1 MEKVVD
7 LTPVERPKKST
18 PWTSVS
24 AKTKLTLIVAS
35 LIPGIIFLYLLI
47 AADMDFMAG
56 LILVFLPLQ
65 LVSSSLAGILIL
77 GRRGIL
83 DGMMITTTLF
93 LGSFVFVLLMSV
105 MWAVIERG
113 FATLSPQF
121 IYQNDV
127 YVTPTTGL
135 EIGGVGHAILGTL
148 LVVGL
153 STIVT
158 VPLALATAVYLTE
171 TRGKSRGLIRTLLQA
186 MSGLPSVVSGLF
198 IYSMLIISGIT
209 AYAGWVGSL
218 ALIPLMLPTVS
229 RVAEEVVFH
238 DPTTGASND
247 FEKATSIARQMV
259 TQYGFST
266 SVGAVSYANGAEVFV
281 GRDMGH
287 VREFSE
293 ATAQVID
300 IEIRSILD
308 AAHDEAYQAINLNR
322 KVLDALAKAL
332 MEEETLNQEQIAK
345 IFKNLKK
352 LPQRQLWLSKASR
365 PVSTVGPIAIPTKG
379 STSSKEKAA
388 AAKAKAGAKPAAK
401 PRTPRASAAS
411 KVAKPAAKAT
421 KPAAKLTKPRAPRPP
436 KA

>member
-24 AKTKLTLIVAS
+24 TKTKLTLIVAS
-35 LIPGIIFLYLLI
+35 LIPGIVFLYLLI

-93 LGSFVFVLLMSV
+93 LCSFVFVLLMSV

-135 EIGGVGHAILGTL
+135 EIGGVGHAVLGTL

-229 RVAEEVVFH
+229 RVAEEALRLV
-238 DPTTGASND
+238 PAELRNGALGLGASAWSA
-247 FEKATSIARQMV
+247 FSMV
-259 TQYGFST
+259 T
-266 SVGAVSYANGAEVFV
+266 
-281 GRDMGH
+281 
-287 VREFSE
+287 
-293 ATAQVID
+293 
-300 IEIRSILD
+300 L
-308 AAHDEAYQAINLNR
+308 
-322 KVLDALAKAL
+322 
-332 MEEETLNQEQIAK
+332 
-345 IFKNLKK
+345 
-352 LPQRQLWLSKASR
+352 
-365 PVSTVGPIAIPTKG
+365 
-379 STSSKEKAA
+379 
-388 AAKAKAGAKPAAK
+388 PAAK
-401 PRTPRASAAS
+401 SGLVTAVLLGVARIVGETAPLLLTTSLANKTNLNVLEGGISTLPTYLYGYVSLGYDTSIQRAWGAALVLLILVGILFIAARVASSPKSA
-411 KVAKPAAKAT
+411 KKRK
-421 KPAAKLTKPRAPRPP
+421 
-436 KA
+436 

>member
-1 MEKVVD
+1 MEKIVD

-24 AKTKLTLIVAS
+24 TKTKLTLIVAS
-35 LIPGIIFLYLLI
+35 LIPGIVFLYLLI

-113 FATLSPQF
+113 FAALSPQF

-198 IYSMLIISGIT
+198 IYSMLIVSGIT

-229 RVAEEVVFH
+229 RVAEEALRLV
-238 DPTTGASND
+238 PAELRNGALGLGASAWSA
-247 FEKATSIARQMV
+247 FSMV
-259 TQYGFST
+259 T
-266 SVGAVSYANGAEVFV
+266 
-281 GRDMGH
+281 
-287 VREFSE
+287 
-293 ATAQVID
+293 
-300 IEIRSILD
+300 L
-308 AAHDEAYQAINLNR
+308 
-322 KVLDALAKAL
+322 
-332 MEEETLNQEQIAK
+332 
-345 IFKNLKK
+345 
-352 LPQRQLWLSKASR
+352 
-365 PVSTVGPIAIPTKG
+365 
-379 STSSKEKAA
+379 
-388 AAKAKAGAKPAAK
+388 PAAK
-401 PRTPRASAAS
+401 SGLVTAVLLGVARIVGETAPLLLTTTLANKTNLNLLEGGISTLPTYLYGYVSLGYDTSIQRAWGAALVILILVGILFIAARVASSPKSA
-411 KVAKPAAKAT
+411 KKRK
-421 KPAAKLTKPRAPRPP
+421 
-436 KA
+436 

>member
-229 RVAEEVVFH
+229 RVAEEALRLV
-238 DPTTGASND
+238 PAELRNGALGLGASAWSA
-247 FEKATSIARQMV
+247 FSMV
-259 TQYGFST
+259 T
-266 SVGAVSYANGAEVFV
+266 
-281 GRDMGH
+281 
-287 VREFSE
+287 
-293 ATAQVID
+293 
-300 IEIRSILD
+300 L
-308 AAHDEAYQAINLNR
+308 
-322 KVLDALAKAL
+322 
-332 MEEETLNQEQIAK
+332 
-345 IFKNLKK
+345 
-352 LPQRQLWLSKASR
+352 
-365 PVSTVGPIAIPTKG
+365 
-379 STSSKEKAA
+379 
-388 AAKAKAGAKPAAK
+388 PAAK
-401 PRTPRASAAS
+401 SGLVTAVLLGVARIVGETAPLLLTTTLANKTNLNLLEGGISTLPTYLYGYVSLGYDTSIQRAWGAALVILILVGILFIAARVASSPKSA
-411 KVAKPAAKAT
+411 KKRK
-421 KPAAKLTKPRAPRPP
+421 
-436 KA
+436 

>member
-18 PWTSVS
+18 PWTAVS

-35 LIPGIIFLYLLI
+35 LIPGIIFLYFLI

-135 EIGGVGHAILGTL
+135 EIGGVGHAVLGTL

-209 AYAGWVGSL
+209 SYAGWVGSL

-229 RVAEEVVFH
+229 RVAEEALRLV
-238 DPTTGASND
+238 PAELRNGALGLGASAWSA
-247 FEKATSIARQMV
+247 FSMV
-259 TQYGFST
+259 T
-266 SVGAVSYANGAEVFV
+266 
-281 GRDMGH
+281 
-287 VREFSE
+287 
-293 ATAQVID
+293 
-300 IEIRSILD
+300 L
-308 AAHDEAYQAINLNR
+308 
-322 KVLDALAKAL
+322 
-332 MEEETLNQEQIAK
+332 
-345 IFKNLKK
+345 
-352 LPQRQLWLSKASR
+352 
-365 PVSTVGPIAIPTKG
+365 
-379 STSSKEKAA
+379 
-388 AAKAKAGAKPAAK
+388 PAAK
-401 PRTPRASAAS
+401 SGLVTAVLLGVARIVGETAPLLLTTSLANKTNLNVLEGGISTLPTYLYGYVSLGYDTSIQRAWGAALVLLILVGILFIAARVASSPKSA
-411 KVAKPAAKAT
+411 KKRK
-421 KPAAKLTKPRAPRPP
+421 
-436 KA
+436 

>member
-1 MEKVVD
+1 MDV
-7 LTPVERPKKST
+7 TAVERPKKST

-24 AKTKLTLIVAS
+24 IKTKLTIIVAS
-35 LIPGIIFLYLLI
+35 LIPGIVFLYLLI

-56 LILVFLPLQ
+56 LVLVFLPLQ

-198 IYSMLIISGIT
+198 IYSMLIITGIT

-229 RVAEEVVFH
+229 RVAEESLRLV
-238 DPTTGASND
+238 PAELRNGALGLGASAWSA
-247 FEKATSIARQMV
+247 FSMV
-259 TQYGFST
+259 T
-266 SVGAVSYANGAEVFV
+266 
-281 GRDMGH
+281 
-287 VREFSE
+287 
-293 ATAQVID
+293 
-300 IEIRSILD
+300 L
-308 AAHDEAYQAINLNR
+308 
-322 KVLDALAKAL
+322 
-332 MEEETLNQEQIAK
+332 
-345 IFKNLKK
+345 
-352 LPQRQLWLSKASR
+352 
-365 PVSTVGPIAIPTKG
+365 
-379 STSSKEKAA
+379 
-388 AAKAKAGAKPAAK
+388 PAAK
-401 PRTPRASAAS
+401 SGLVTAVLLGVARIVGETAPLLLTTTLANKTNLNLLEGGISTLPTYLYGYVSLGYDTSIQRAWGAALVILILVGILFIAARVVSSPKSA
-411 KVAKPAAKAT
+411 KKRK
-421 KPAAKLTKPRAPRPP
+421 
-436 KA
+436 

>member
-1 MEKVVD
+1 MD

-24 AKTKLTLIVAS
+24 TKTKLTLIVAS
-35 LIPGIIFLYLLI
+35 LIPGIVFLYLLI

-113 FATLSPQF
+113 FAALSPQF

-229 RVAEEVVFH
+229 RVAEEALRLV
-238 DPTTGASND
+238 PAELRNGALGLGASAWSA
-247 FEKATSIARQMV
+247 FSMV
-259 TQYGFST
+259 T
-266 SVGAVSYANGAEVFV
+266 
-281 GRDMGH
+281 
-287 VREFSE
+287 
-293 ATAQVID
+293 
-300 IEIRSILD
+300 L
-308 AAHDEAYQAINLNR
+308 
-322 KVLDALAKAL
+322 
-332 MEEETLNQEQIAK
+332 
-345 IFKNLKK
+345 
-352 LPQRQLWLSKASR
+352 
-365 PVSTVGPIAIPTKG
+365 
-379 STSSKEKAA
+379 
-388 AAKAKAGAKPAAK
+388 PAAK
-401 PRTPRASAAS
+401 SGLVTAVLLGVARIVGETAPLLLTTTLANKTNLNLLEGGISTLPTYLYGYVSLGYDTSIQRAWGAALVILILVGILFIAARVASSPKSA
-411 KVAKPAAKAT
+411 KKRK
-421 KPAAKLTKPRAPRPP
+421 
-436 KA
+436 

>member
-1 MEKVVD
+1 MD

-18 PWTSVS
+18 PWTAVS

-35 LIPGIIFLYLLI
+35 LIPGIIFLFFLI

-135 EIGGVGHAILGTL
+135 EIGGVGHAVLGTL

-209 AYAGWVGSL
+209 SYAGWVGSL

-229 RVAEEVVFH
+229 RVAEEALRLV
-238 DPTTGASND
+238 PAELRNGALGLGASAWSA
-247 FEKATSIARQMV
+247 FSMV
-259 TQYGFST
+259 T
-266 SVGAVSYANGAEVFV
+266 
-281 GRDMGH
+281 
-287 VREFSE
+287 
-293 ATAQVID
+293 
-300 IEIRSILD
+300 L
-308 AAHDEAYQAINLNR
+308 
-322 KVLDALAKAL
+322 
-332 MEEETLNQEQIAK
+332 
-345 IFKNLKK
+345 
-352 LPQRQLWLSKASR
+352 
-365 PVSTVGPIAIPTKG
+365 
-379 STSSKEKAA
+379 
-388 AAKAKAGAKPAAK
+388 PAAK
-401 PRTPRASAAS
+401 SGLVTAVLLGVARIVGETAPLLLTTSLANKTNLNVLEGGISTLPTYLYGYVSLGYDTSIQRAWGAALVLLILVGILFIAARVASSPKSA
-411 KVAKPAAKAT
+411 KKRK
-421 KPAAKLTKPRAPRPP
+421 
-436 KA
+436 

>member
-1 MEKVVD
+1 MD

-18 PWTSVS
+18 PWTAVS

-158 VPLALATAVYLTE
+158 VPLALATAIYLTE

-229 RVAEEVVFH
+229 RVAEEALRLV
-238 DPTTGASND
+238 PAELRNGALGLGASAWSA
-247 FEKATSIARQMV
+247 FSMV
-259 TQYGFST
+259 T
-266 SVGAVSYANGAEVFV
+266 
-281 GRDMGH
+281 
-287 VREFSE
+287 
-293 ATAQVID
+293 
-300 IEIRSILD
+300 L
-308 AAHDEAYQAINLNR
+308 
-322 KVLDALAKAL
+322 
-332 MEEETLNQEQIAK
+332 
-345 IFKNLKK
+345 
-352 LPQRQLWLSKASR
+352 
-365 PVSTVGPIAIPTKG
+365 
-379 STSSKEKAA
+379 
-388 AAKAKAGAKPAAK
+388 PAAK
-401 PRTPRASAAS
+401 SGLVTAVLLGVARIVGETAPLLLTTTLANKTNLNILEGGISTLPTYLYGYVSLGYDTSIQRAWGAALVILILVGILFIAARVASSPKSA
-411 KVAKPAAKAT
+411 KKRK
-421 KPAAKLTKPRAPRPP
+421 
-436 KA
+436 

>member
-1 MEKVVD
+1 MD

-24 AKTKLTLIVAS
+24 TKTKLTLIVAS
-35 LIPGIIFLYLLI
+35 LIPGIVFLYLLI

-135 EIGGVGHAILGTL
+135 EIGGVGHAVLGTL

-229 RVAEEVVFH
+229 RVAEEALRLV
-238 DPTTGASND
+238 PAELRNGALGLGASAWSA
-247 FEKATSIARQMV
+247 FSMV
-259 TQYGFST
+259 T
-266 SVGAVSYANGAEVFV
+266 
-281 GRDMGH
+281 
-287 VREFSE
+287 
-293 ATAQVID
+293 
-300 IEIRSILD
+300 L
-308 AAHDEAYQAINLNR
+308 
-322 KVLDALAKAL
+322 
-332 MEEETLNQEQIAK
+332 
-345 IFKNLKK
+345 
-352 LPQRQLWLSKASR
+352 
-365 PVSTVGPIAIPTKG
+365 
-379 STSSKEKAA
+379 
-388 AAKAKAGAKPAAK
+388 PAAK
-401 PRTPRASAAS
+401 SGLVTAVLLGVARIVGETAPLLLTTSLANKTNLNVLEGGISTLPTYLYGYVSLGYDTSIQRAWGAALVLLILVGILFIAARVASSPKSA
-411 KVAKPAAKAT
+411 KKRK
-421 KPAAKLTKPRAPRPP
+421 
-436 KA
+436 

>member
-24 AKTKLTLIVAS
+24 TKTKLTLIVAS

-65 LVSSSLAGILIL
+65 LVSSSLAGILVL

-105 MWAVIERG
+105 IWAVIERG

-198 IYSMLIISGIT
+198 IYSMLIVSGIT

-229 RVAEEVVFH
+229 RVAEEALRLV
-238 DPTTGASND
+238 PAELRNGALGLGASAWSA
-247 FEKATSIARQMV
+247 FSMV
-259 TQYGFST
+259 T
-266 SVGAVSYANGAEVFV
+266 
-281 GRDMGH
+281 
-287 VREFSE
+287 
-293 ATAQVID
+293 
-300 IEIRSILD
+300 L
-308 AAHDEAYQAINLNR
+308 
-322 KVLDALAKAL
+322 
-332 MEEETLNQEQIAK
+332 
-345 IFKNLKK
+345 
-352 LPQRQLWLSKASR
+352 
-365 PVSTVGPIAIPTKG
+365 
-379 STSSKEKAA
+379 
-388 AAKAKAGAKPAAK
+388 PAAK
-401 PRTPRASAAS
+401 SGLVTAVLLGVARIVGETAPLLLTTTLANKTNLNILEGGISTLPTYLYGYVSLGYDTSIQRAWGAALVILILVGILFIAARVASSPKSA
-411 KVAKPAAKAT
+411 KKRK
-421 KPAAKLTKPRAPRPP
+421 
-436 KA
+436 

>member
-1 MEKVVD
+1 VD

-18 PWTSVS
+18 PWTAVS

-158 VPLALATAVYLTE
+158 VPLALATAIYLTE

-229 RVAEEVVFH
+229 RVAEEALRLV
-238 DPTTGASND
+238 PAELRNGALGLGASAWSA
-247 FEKATSIARQMV
+247 FSMV
-259 TQYGFST
+259 T
-266 SVGAVSYANGAEVFV
+266 
-281 GRDMGH
+281 
-287 VREFSE
+287 
-293 ATAQVID
+293 
-300 IEIRSILD
+300 L
-308 AAHDEAYQAINLNR
+308 
-322 KVLDALAKAL
+322 
-332 MEEETLNQEQIAK
+332 
-345 IFKNLKK
+345 
-352 LPQRQLWLSKASR
+352 
-365 PVSTVGPIAIPTKG
+365 
-379 STSSKEKAA
+379 
-388 AAKAKAGAKPAAK
+388 PAAK
-401 PRTPRASAAS
+401 SGLVTAVLLGVARIVGETAPLLLTTTLANKTNLNILEGGISTLPTYLYGYVSLGYDTSIQRAWGAALVILILVGILFIAARVASSPKSA
-411 KVAKPAAKAT
+411 KKRK
-421 KPAAKLTKPRAPRPP
+421 
-436 KA
+436 

>member
-1 MEKVVD
+1 MD

-24 AKTKLTLIVAS
+24 TKTKLTLIVAS

-65 LVSSSLAGILIL
+65 LVSSSLAGILVL

-105 MWAVIERG
+105 IWAVIERG

-198 IYSMLIISGIT
+198 IYSMLIVSGIT

-229 RVAEEVVFH
+229 RVAEEALRLV
-238 DPTTGASND
+238 PAELRNGALGLGASAWSA
-247 FEKATSIARQMV
+247 FSMV
-259 TQYGFST
+259 T
-266 SVGAVSYANGAEVFV
+266 
-281 GRDMGH
+281 
-287 VREFSE
+287 
-293 ATAQVID
+293 
-300 IEIRSILD
+300 L
-308 AAHDEAYQAINLNR
+308 
-322 KVLDALAKAL
+322 
-332 MEEETLNQEQIAK
+332 
-345 IFKNLKK
+345 
-352 LPQRQLWLSKASR
+352 
-365 PVSTVGPIAIPTKG
+365 
-379 STSSKEKAA
+379 
-388 AAKAKAGAKPAAK
+388 PAAK
-401 PRTPRASAAS
+401 SGLVTAVLLGVARIVGETAPLLLTTTLANKTNLNILEGGISTLPTYLYGYVSLGYDTSIQRAWGAALVILILVGILFIAARVASSPKSA
-411 KVAKPAAKAT
+411 KKRK
-421 KPAAKLTKPRAPRPP
+421 
-436 KA
+436 

>member
-1 MEKVVD
+1 MD

-24 AKTKLTLIVAS
+24 TKTKLTLIVAS
-35 LIPGIIFLYLLI
+35 LIPGIVYLYLLI

-113 FATLSPQF
+113 FSTLSPQF

-135 EIGGVGHAILGTL
+135 EIGGVGHAVLGTL

-229 RVAEEVVFH
+229 RVAEEALRLV
-238 DPTTGASND
+238 PAELRNGALGLGASAWSA
-247 FEKATSIARQMV
+247 FSMV
-259 TQYGFST
+259 T
-266 SVGAVSYANGAEVFV
+266 
-281 GRDMGH
+281 
-287 VREFSE
+287 
-293 ATAQVID
+293 
-300 IEIRSILD
+300 L
-308 AAHDEAYQAINLNR
+308 
-322 KVLDALAKAL
+322 
-332 MEEETLNQEQIAK
+332 
-345 IFKNLKK
+345 
-352 LPQRQLWLSKASR
+352 
-365 PVSTVGPIAIPTKG
+365 
-379 STSSKEKAA
+379 
-388 AAKAKAGAKPAAK
+388 PAAK
-401 PRTPRASAAS
+401 SGLVTAVLLGVARIVGETAPLLLTTSLANKTNLNVLEGGISTLPTYLYGYVSLGYDTSIQRAWGAALVLLILVGILFIAARVASSPKSA
-411 KVAKPAAKAT
+411 KKRK
-421 KPAAKLTKPRAPRPP
+421 
-436 KA
+436 

>member
-24 AKTKLTLIVAS
+24 TKTKLTLIVAS
-35 LIPGIIFLYLLI
+35 LIPGIIFLYLII

-65 LVSSSLAGILIL
+65 LVSSSLAGILVL

-105 MWAVIERG
+105 IWAVIERG

-198 IYSMLIISGIT
+198 IYSMLIVSGIT

-229 RVAEEVVFH
+229 RVAEEALRLV
-238 DPTTGASND
+238 PAELRNGALGLGASAWSA
-247 FEKATSIARQMV
+247 FSMV
-259 TQYGFST
+259 T
-266 SVGAVSYANGAEVFV
+266 
-281 GRDMGH
+281 
-287 VREFSE
+287 
-293 ATAQVID
+293 
-300 IEIRSILD
+300 L
-308 AAHDEAYQAINLNR
+308 
-322 KVLDALAKAL
+322 
-332 MEEETLNQEQIAK
+332 
-345 IFKNLKK
+345 
-352 LPQRQLWLSKASR
+352 
-365 PVSTVGPIAIPTKG
+365 
-379 STSSKEKAA
+379 
-388 AAKAKAGAKPAAK
+388 PAAK
-401 PRTPRASAAS
+401 SGLVTAVLLGVARIVGETAPLLLTTTLANKTNLNILEGGISTLPTYLYGYVSLGYDTSIQRAWGAALVILILVGILFIAARVASSPKSA
-411 KVAKPAAKAT
+411 KKRK
-421 KPAAKLTKPRAPRPP
+421 
-436 KA
+436 

>member
-1 MEKVVD
+1 MD
-7 LTPVERPKKST
+7 LTPVARPKKST

-24 AKTKLTLIVAS
+24 TKTKLTLIVAS

-135 EIGGVGHAILGTL
+135 EIGGVGHAVLGTL

-209 AYAGWVGSL
+209 SYAGWVGSL

-229 RVAEEVVFH
+229 RVAEEALRLV
-238 DPTTGASND
+238 PAELRNGALGLGASAWSA
-247 FEKATSIARQMV
+247 FSMV
-259 TQYGFST
+259 T
-266 SVGAVSYANGAEVFV
+266 
-281 GRDMGH
+281 
-287 VREFSE
+287 
-293 ATAQVID
+293 
-300 IEIRSILD
+300 L
-308 AAHDEAYQAINLNR
+308 
-322 KVLDALAKAL
+322 
-332 MEEETLNQEQIAK
+332 
-345 IFKNLKK
+345 
-352 LPQRQLWLSKASR
+352 
-365 PVSTVGPIAIPTKG
+365 
-379 STSSKEKAA
+379 
-388 AAKAKAGAKPAAK
+388 PAAK
-401 PRTPRASAAS
+401 SGLVTAVLLGVARIVGETAPLLLTTSLANKTNLNVLEGGISTLPTYLYGYVSLGYDTSIQRAWGAALVLLILVGVLFIAARVASSPKSA
-411 KVAKPAAKAT
+411 KKRK
-421 KPAAKLTKPRAPRPP
+421 
-436 KA
+436 

>member
-24 AKTKLTLIVAS
+24 TKTKLTLIVAS
-35 LIPGIIFLYLLI
+35 LIPGIVFLYLLI

-135 EIGGVGHAILGTL
+135 EIGGVGHAVLGTL

-229 RVAEEVVFH
+229 RVAEEALRLV
-238 DPTTGASND
+238 PAELRNGALGLGASAWSA
-247 FEKATSIARQMV
+247 FSMV
-259 TQYGFST
+259 T
-266 SVGAVSYANGAEVFV
+266 
-281 GRDMGH
+281 
-287 VREFSE
+287 
-293 ATAQVID
+293 
-300 IEIRSILD
+300 L
-308 AAHDEAYQAINLNR
+308 
-322 KVLDALAKAL
+322 
-332 MEEETLNQEQIAK
+332 
-345 IFKNLKK
+345 
-352 LPQRQLWLSKASR
+352 
-365 PVSTVGPIAIPTKG
+365 
-379 STSSKEKAA
+379 
-388 AAKAKAGAKPAAK
+388 PAAK
-401 PRTPRASAAS
+401 SGLVTAVLLGVARIVGETAPLLLTTSLANKTNLNVLEGGISTLPTYLYGYVSLGYDTSIQRAWGAALVLLILVGILFIAARVASSPKSA
-411 KVAKPAAKAT
+411 KKRK
-421 KPAAKLTKPRAPRPP
+421 
-436 KA
+436 

>member
-1 MEKVVD
+1 MD

-24 AKTKLTLIVAS
+24 TKTKLTLIVAS
-35 LIPGIIFLYLLI
+35 LIPGIIFLYFLI
-47 AADMDFMAG
+47 TADMDFMAG

-135 EIGGVGHAILGTL
+135 EIGGVGHAVLGTL

-209 AYAGWVGSL
+209 SYAGWVGSL

-229 RVAEEVVFH
+229 RVAEEALRLV
-238 DPTTGASND
+238 PAELRNGALGLGASAWSA
-247 FEKATSIARQMV
+247 FSMV
-259 TQYGFST
+259 T
-266 SVGAVSYANGAEVFV
+266 
-281 GRDMGH
+281 
-287 VREFSE
+287 
-293 ATAQVID
+293 
-300 IEIRSILD
+300 L
-308 AAHDEAYQAINLNR
+308 
-322 KVLDALAKAL
+322 
-332 MEEETLNQEQIAK
+332 
-345 IFKNLKK
+345 
-352 LPQRQLWLSKASR
+352 
-365 PVSTVGPIAIPTKG
+365 
-379 STSSKEKAA
+379 
-388 AAKAKAGAKPAAK
+388 PAAK
-401 PRTPRASAAS
+401 SGLVTAVLLGVARIVGETAPLLLTTSLANKTNLNVLEGGISTLPTYLYGYVSLGYDTSIQRAWGAALVLLILVGVLFIAARVASSPKSA
-411 KVAKPAAKAT
+411 KKRK
-421 KPAAKLTKPRAPRPP
+421 
-436 KA
+436 

>member
-7 LTPVERPKKST
+7 LTPVERPKNST
-18 PWTSVS
+18 PWKSVS
-24 AKTKLTLIVAS
+24 TKTKLTLIVAS

-209 AYAGWVGSL
+209 SYAGWVGSL

-229 RVAEEVVFH
+229 RVAEEALRLV
-238 DPTTGASND
+238 PAELRNGALGLGASAWSA
-247 FEKATSIARQMV
+247 FSMV
-259 TQYGFST
+259 T
-266 SVGAVSYANGAEVFV
+266 
-281 GRDMGH
+281 
-287 VREFSE
+287 
-293 ATAQVID
+293 
-300 IEIRSILD
+300 L
-308 AAHDEAYQAINLNR
+308 
-322 KVLDALAKAL
+322 
-332 MEEETLNQEQIAK
+332 
-345 IFKNLKK
+345 
-352 LPQRQLWLSKASR
+352 
-365 PVSTVGPIAIPTKG
+365 
-379 STSSKEKAA
+379 
-388 AAKAKAGAKPAAK
+388 PAAK
-401 PRTPRASAAS
+401 SGLVTAVLLGVARIVGETAPLLLTTSLANKTNLNVLDGGISTLPTYLYGYVSLGYDTSIQRAWGAALVLLMLVGILFIAARVASSPKSA
-411 KVAKPAAKAT
+411 KKRK
-421 KPAAKLTKPRAPRPP
+421 
-436 KA
+436 